1 MRPGKSKLP
10 PFDYRGVFNP
20 DDYLYFYIH
29 SISDEVTLSQ
39 INFLISQ
46 MNLDRPLKILDLAC
60 GHGRHANRL
69 AKLGH
74 HVTGI
79 DLMPGF
85 LKIASQDARKNGVEV
100 KYLKGD
106 MRHLTFR
113 NEFDRVILM
122 FTAFGYFSDEENY
135 LVLQNIARALKP
147 GGLFCFDTHNR
158 DMTLKGLVPFA
169 VVEKGKDLLIDRHE
183 FDSIS
188 GRLIN
193 RRIVIRNGRRKDT
206 PFFVRFY
213 SYTEIARLL
222 KKAGLPIKAVYA
234 DWQARPFTS
243 ESRRMIIIAEKD
255 KL

>member
-1 MRPGKSKLP
+1 MKLTKTKLP
-10 PFDYRGVFNP
+10 PFDFRGVFNP
-20 DDYLYFYIH
+20 NDYLYFYAN
-29 SISDEVTLSQ
+29 SISDEVTRMQ
-39 INFLISQ
+39 VDFLIGQ
-46 MNLDRPLKILDLAC
+46 LNLERPMKILDLAC
-60 GHGRHANRL
+60 GHGRHANQL

-74 HVTGI
+74 QVTGI

-85 LKIASQDARKNGVEV
+85 LKIANQDARKNGVKV
-100 KYLKGD
+100 IYLKGD
-106 MRHLTFR
+106 MRHLTFQ

-135 LVLQNIARALKP
+135 LVLQNVARALKP

-158 DMTLKGLVPFA
+158 DMILKGMIPYA

-183 FDSIS
+183 FNSVS

-193 RRIVIRNGRRKDT
+193 RRIIIRNGRRKDT

-222 KKAGLPIKAVYA
+222 KKAGIPIKAVYS

-243 ESRRMIIIAEKD
+243 ESRRMIIIAEKN